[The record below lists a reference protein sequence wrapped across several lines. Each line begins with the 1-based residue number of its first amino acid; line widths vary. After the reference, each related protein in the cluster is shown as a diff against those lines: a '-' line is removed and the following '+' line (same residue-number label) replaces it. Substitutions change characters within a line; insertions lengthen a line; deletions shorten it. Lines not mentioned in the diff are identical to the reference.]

1 MKILLSVLKEDG
13 QYSFTRL
20 VSLTLIVVFLI
31 ASFYLILHGSTWGNY
46 DSFATFCGGGG
57 AATQIINKFINS
69 KYNTVY
75 NTVQGSTGKPNNIE
89 K

>member
-1 MKILLSVLKEDG
+1 MVEGIINDREGLNCDESLLSVLKEDG

-31 ASFYLILHGSTWGNY
+31 ASFYLILRGSTWGNY

-57 AATQIINKFINS
+57 AATR
-69 KYNTVY
+69 V
-75 NTVQGSTGKPNNIE
+75 
-89 K
+89 